1 MAQWCLA
8 SSLTKPEHTGQKQR
22 TTPAR
27 VSLASTRSPWHTR
40 VCVPTHLKKNNR
52 RLSIGSGVQP
62 WEAILG
68 KFFGKSGLMELI
80 MTLPIVKNAYNRLD
94 VHILYN
100 GSVTWTFDCKSFKKL
115 EANESNIYNN
125 ANRLLKN
132 CQKLFMIYIAK

>member
-1 MAQWCLA
+1 MAHTCLCAYTFKEKQQKTQYRTWC
-8 SSLTKPEHTGQKQR
+8 
-22 TTPAR
+22 PALGAHPSE
-27 VSLASTRSPWHTR
+27 VS
-40 VCVPTHLKKNNR
+40 
-52 RLSIGSGVQP
+52 
-62 WEAILG
+62 WEIWLDGTDHDIAY
-68 KFFGKSGLMELI
+68 S
-80 MTLPIVKNAYNRLD
+80 KNADDGSD